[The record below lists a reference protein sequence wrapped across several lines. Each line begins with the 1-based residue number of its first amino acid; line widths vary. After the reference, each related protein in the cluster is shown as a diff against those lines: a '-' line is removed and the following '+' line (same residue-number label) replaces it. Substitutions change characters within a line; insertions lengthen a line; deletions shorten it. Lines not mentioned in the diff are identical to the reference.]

1 MVPLPFLPPELSLKS
16 FLPPPS
22 SFFAK
27 AATRGEGKG
36 GCPEEEEEEEK
47 EVGAKNK
54 GGEKGKVAV
63 IERRRKQLQRREVE
77 KPTPANCFLLR
88 RKEVFLHFSNCL
100 RLQGKHQ
107 LFHNHEHSRPLGAR
121 VRKLPLCLNLK

>member
-1 MVPLPFLPPELSLKS
+1 MKQVPHLEHVFSSSPQKKDGSQVLSFFCPPAVRSLRTRKISQLAVMVPLPFLPPELSLKS

-47 EVGAKNK
+47 EVGAKK
-54 GGEKGKVAV
+54 TKGEKK
-63 IERRRKQLQRREVE
+63 ERWL
-77 KPTPANCFLLR
+77 
-88 RKEVFLHFSNCL
+88 
-100 RLQGKHQ
+100 
-107 LFHNHEHSRPLGAR
+107 
-121 VRKLPLCLNLK
+121 